1 MSSRRRSSSSSSAS
15 SFTEE
20 EINALVNKLQAL
32 LPASTSR
39 SYTNKVAAS
48 EIVEETC
55 NYIKRL
61 HREVDGLCERLSQIL
76 SSNDTT
82 NLDLETLIRNLLQ
95 Q

>member
-1 MSSRRRSSSSSSAS
+1 MSSRRRSSSS

-55 NYIKRL
+55 KYIKRL
-61 HREVDGLCERLSQIL
+61 HREVDGLCERLSQKL
-76 SSNDTT
+76 SSIDDTT
-82 NLDLETLIRNLLQ
+82 NLDLETLMRNLLQ